1 MLKDETP
8 HPAIESLRQVP
19 YFAELDE
26 ETLEDVARA
35 AVRRE
40 YDAGEIVFCEG
51 ESCVGLHFVE
61 KGWLKIVRLSPD
73 GREQS
78 LRIVGAGE
86 LFGEMG
92 VFSCGRNPATVI
104 ALEKTVLWVIRQDAM
119 YRLLEQ
125 RPQMAWSILQSVAK
139 RVTELI
145 NLIED
150 LSLRTVEARLARY
163 ILYYAEGGRLRR
175 QRWATQAE
183 MAARLGTVL
192 HVLNR
197 ALHTLEAEGLIA
209 VDRQE
214 IRILDM
220 EGLRAKAKLYE

>member
-1 MLKDETP
+1 MP
-8 HPAIESLRQVP
+8 RGANPQPALASLRRVP

-26 ETLEDVARA
+26 ETLEEIARA

-40 YDAGEIVFCEG
+40 YEAGEVVFCEG
-51 ESCVGLHFVE
+51 ESCAGLHLVE
-61 KGWLKIVRLSPD
+61 RGWLKIVKLSPE

-78 LRIVGAGE
+78 LRIVGPGE

-92 VFSCGRNPATVI
+92 VFACGLNPATVI
-104 ALEKTVLWVIRQDAM
+104 ALERAAIWIISQQAM
-119 YRLLEQ
+119 YRLLEEHP
-125 RPQMAWSILQSVAK
+125 RLAWSILQSVAR
-139 RVTELI
+139 RVTELVG
-145 NLIED
+145 LIED

-163 ILYYAEGGRLRR
+163 LLRYAEEGRLRR

-214 IRILDM
+214 IRILDT
-220 EGLRAKAKLYE
+220 ERLRAKAMLYE

>member
-1 MLKDETP
+1 MPEDAHL
-8 HPAIESLRQVP
+8 AIQTLRRVP
-19 YFAELDE
+19 YFADLDD
-26 ETLEDVARA
+26 ETLEEVARI

-40 YDAGEIVFCEG
+40 YEAGEVVFCEG
-51 ESCVGLHFVE
+51 ESCTGLHLVE
-61 KGWLKIVRLSPD
+61 KGWLKIVKLSPE

-78 LRIVGAGE
+78 LRIVGPGE

-92 VFSCGRNPATVI
+92 VFSCGLNPATVI
-104 ALEKTVLWVIRQDAM
+104 ALDRTVLWVICREAM
-119 YRLLEQ
+119 HRLLEAHP
-125 RPQMAWSILQSVAK
+125 RMAWSILQSVAR
-139 RVTELI
+139 RVTELVG
-145 NLIED
+145 LIED

-163 ILYYAEGGRLRR
+163 ILRYAEGDRLRR

-214 IRILDM
+214 IRILDA
-220 EGLRAKAKLYE
+220 EGLRAKARLYE

>member
-1 MLKDETP
+1 MPKDASH
-8 HPAIESLRQVP
+8 HPALESLRRVP
-19 YFAELDE
+19 YFTELDE
-26 ETLEDVARA
+26 ATLEAIARA

-40 YDAGEIVFCEG
+40 YEAGEVVFCEG
-51 ESCVGLHFVE
+51 ESCAGLHLVE
-61 KGWLKIVRLSPD
+61 EGWLKIVKLSPE

-78 LRIVGAGE
+78 LRIVGPGE

-92 VFSCGRNPATVI
+92 VFSCGLNPATVI
-104 ALEKTVLWVIRQDAM
+104 ALERASIWVIRQQTM
-119 YRLLEQ
+119 YRLLEEHP
-125 RPQMAWSILQSVAK
+125 RMARSILQSVAQ
-139 RVTELI
+139 RVTELVG
-145 NLIED
+145 LIED

-163 ILYYAEGGRLRR
+163 ILRYAEGGRLRR

-197 ALHTLEAEGLIA
+197 ALHTLESEGLIA

-214 IRILDM
+214 IRILDAD
-220 EGLRAKAKLYE
+220 GLRTKAMLYE